1 MAPLVKTAIDL
12 ACSPLAR
19 LLVAL
24 VVTVG
29 LVLLLIRG
37 QQVPDAYWT
46 LAGAVVGFYFG
57 GNVGAS

>member
-1 MAPLVKTAIDL
+1 MPPLVKTAL
-12 ACSPLAR
+12 EFACTPLAR

-29 LVLLLIRG
+29 LVVLLVRN
-37 QQVPDAYWT
+37 QPVPDAYWT